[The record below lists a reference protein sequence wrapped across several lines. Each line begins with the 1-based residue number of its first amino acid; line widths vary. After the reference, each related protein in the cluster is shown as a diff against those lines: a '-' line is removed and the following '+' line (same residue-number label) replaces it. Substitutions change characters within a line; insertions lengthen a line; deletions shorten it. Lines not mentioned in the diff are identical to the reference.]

1 MSVGPSETKK
11 KKPRRVIGSGFQLGT
26 LLSYPFLIEPSRLCS
41 FALKQ
46 RSVMSALSSSRGP
59 LFVLINVR
67 KLSLGLL
74 LINYSVRTD
83 VPRLHVSHILGV
95 SSD

>member
-1 MSVGPSETKK
+1 M
-11 KKPRRVIGSGFQLGT
+11 RRVIGSEFQLGI
-26 LLSYPFLIEPSRLCS
+26 LLSYPFLIEPSQLCY

-46 RSVMSALSSSRGP
+46 QSVTSALSCSRGP

-74 LINYSVRTD
+74 LINYSVQTD

-95 SSD
+95 SSG

>member
-11 KKPRRVIGSGFQLGT
+11 MRRVIGGEFQLRT
-26 LLSYPFLIEPSRLCS
+26 LLSCPFLIGPSQLCY

-46 RSVMSALSSSRGP
+46 RSVMSALSCSRGP

-74 LINYSVRTD
+74 LINYSVLTD
-83 VPRLHVSHILGV
+83 VPRLQVSHILGV
-95 SSD
+95 SSG